1 MRLSLR
7 VAGKGGGVGN
17 RIVWKVNGVTQGN
30 TTPHALASL
39 DGPLASA
46 GGGEEILADTSKLMQ
61 LGAAANATVM
71 RG

>member
-7 VAGKGGGVGN
+7 VAGKGGGVG
-17 RIVWKVNGVTQGN
+17 KVNGVTQGN

-46 GGGEEILADTSKLMQ
+46 GGGEEIPADTTKLMQ
-61 LGAAANATVM
+61 LGAEANATVM